1 MKKQLNIYRADFMP
15 QPAKPVHVA
24 AQNFIS
30 CLAFV
35 EQIILPENNKSIHA
49 VTCIISDCVV
59 NDSIFSVYTQPM
71 PENEVYCP
79 KCCGTFLPAN
89 SKHSCEKIDNATTIG
104 TMLNIINPE
113 AVKDITEG
121 KNEIPPFK
129 VDLPEE
135 LENFKD
141 RVLNQ
146 SAPVIDLG
154 NLRHLE

>member
-1 MKKQLNIYRADFMP
+1 
-15 QPAKPVHVA
+15 
-24 AQNFIS
+24 
-30 CLAFV
+30 
-35 EQIILPENNKSIHA
+35 
-49 VTCIISDCVV
+49 
-59 NDSIFSVYTQPM
+59 
-71 PENEVYCP
+71 
-79 KCCGTFLPAN
+79 
-89 SKHSCEKIDNATTIG
+89 
-104 TMLNIINPE
+104 MLNIINPE